1 MISDSGYDPD
11 LAGGRGGYVLGSFQG
26 GPDPN
31 AGRDAIVQAV
41 LAQQGVQPPQGQG
54 MNDARGPDQG
64 APYRQAIGQGWSV
77 EGNNVFDPYGNI
89 VGRHGLQQYGSI
101 PGVTQQTRGGGFSIM
116 PPVGSS
122 LSGGMA
128 PGTTTT
134 SPVGPGDFN
143 SDVDISSQ
151 GGKGEFAMG
160 GKTMA
165 DLPSSGSLFAPGEF
179 GFHAGGGFTGPFSP
193 SFGTPAS
200 PPTGEPADP
209 VDFDTMG
216 EREASLSTP
225 SGSFDA
231 GGMGGFGGGDFGG
244 GFGGFGGFDAGGMG
258 LDTAGGVG

>member
-1 MISDSGYDPD
+1 MISDSGYDPS
-11 LAGGRGGYVLGSFQG
+11 LAGGRGGYALGSFQG

-41 LAQQGVQPPQGQG
+41 LAQQGVQSQG

-64 APYRQAIGQGWSV
+64 APYRQAIGNQGWSV
-77 EGNNVFDPYGNI
+77 EGNNVFDPSGAI
-89 VGRHGLQQYGSI
+89 VGRHGLQQYGAI
-101 PGVTQQTRGGGFSIM
+101 PGFTPQSRGGGFAESQFNR
-116 PPVGSS
+116 PVGSS
-122 LSGGMA
+122 LSGGMV
-128 PGTTTT
+128 TT

-193 SFGTPAS
+193 SFDTPAS

-209 VDFDTMG
+209 DPMG

-225 SGSFDA
+225 GYSSLSEMGGGS
-231 GGMGGFGGGDFGG
+231 MGGFGGSGGEFG

-258 LDTAGGVG
+258 LGTAGGVG